1 MEQKSSEKIKPKT
14 KKVRFNL
21 CASGAEKVFL
31 AGDSDGC
38 VLVIPEG
45 FEMCRNITLYQGGYP
60 EYHL

>member
-1 MEQKSSEKIKPKT
+1 MEQKASEKIKPKI

-21 CASGAEKVFL
+21 CAPGTERVFW

-45 FEMCRNITLYQGGYP
+45 FEMRRNITRNQGGYP